1 MARRHR
7 HQGPSRGRPASGRAS
22 RTVWAPNTDAPARR
36 KASMISSAMSGSSSR
51 TRMERPSRAAV
62 STRSPLHCVAESLAA
77 FPAVIRPGL
86 PVHNPKSAAGRG
98 KSKTWLKPYPM
109 PLRFALMSDCQAR
122 RAGTALT
129 WRCRSGSEVPSF
141 RTNAVVVSGFK
152 RTDRRLG
159 GAHAQPVRRARAL
172 IRCHARREVEN

>member
-51 TRMERPSRAAV
+51 TGMERPSRAAV

-77 FPAVIRPGL
+77 FPDVIRPGL
-86 PVHNPKSAAGRG
+86 PVHNPKGAAGRG
-98 KSKTWLKPYPM
+98 KSKNWLKPYPHL
-109 PLRFALMSDCQAR
+109 PLCFALMSDCQAR

-129 WRCRSGSEVPSF
+129 WRCRSGSEF
-141 RTNAVVVSGFK
+141 RASGPTPLSRFK
-152 RTDRRLG
+152 RTNRRLG